1 MKMNES
7 NECMNQ
13 MKENGGRGGGVKVK
27 LVSNRKAQ
35 LQNPPSESLVS
46 S

>member
-13 MKENGGRGGGVKVK
+13 MKESGGRGGKSE
-27 LVSNRKAQ
+27 VSFYYTTAK
-35 LQNPPSESLVS
+35 PTHSESLVS